1 MSLVVGVTGFCSAGH
16 LNKNDQNLFQP
27 LKSNFLP
34 ATGRW
39 IHPSILSPPLTSPH
53 TETSI
58 SVDVWLTGGDILT
71 MSGKRGLTHDHAN
84 RILADSSMDEAA
96 ARLLPDHSPPPCELP
111 SWGRLSNER
120 ANRAFEK
127 LNLPTEITDVL
138 LDGET
143 ENLATYQGNIENAI
157 GLLKMPIGLAGPL
170 RINGLSAKGDYP
182 IPLATTE
189 AALVASYHRGCR
201 AITAAGGCSAMVLY
215 ESISRAPAFIFKSSA
230 DACRFVVWA
239 VDRFET
245 FQETAA
251 VTTAHGKL
259 IDLGCTVEGN
269 HVYMNFEYTTG
280 DASGQNMV
288 TLATQ
293 AICDEII
300 ASTPVEPVRHYIESN
315 LSGDKKASSRAFTS
329 ARGKKVTA
337 EVTLSAEIVRK
348 FLQTTPLEMENY
360 WKISAIG
367 GVLSG
372 TLGIQG
378 HFANGL
384 TALYLATGQDA
395 ACVAESATGVT
406 RFEVLEDGSL
416 YASVTLPGIM
426 VGTVGGGTG
435 LPTQQ
440 ACLKMMK
447 LAGTGKAR
455 ALAEVCTG
463 LLLAGE
469 LSIIAALSAGHFSR
483 AHRKL
488 ARDRK
493 KT

>member
-1 MSLVVGVTGFCSAGH
+1 
-16 LNKNDQNLFQP
+16 
-27 LKSNFLP
+27 
-34 ATGRW
+34 
-39 IHPSILSPPLTSPH
+39 
-53 TETSI
+53 
-58 SVDVWLTGGDILT
+58 
-71 MSGKRGLTHDHAN
+71 MSGKRGLTNDYAK
-84 RILADSSMDEAA
+84 RILGGSTVEKAA
-96 ARLLPDHSPPPCELP
+96 ERLLPDLSPPAFDLP
-111 SWGRLSNER
+111 VWGKISNER
-120 ANRAFEK
+120 ATKAFET
-127 LNLPTEITDVL
+127 LQVDPEIRRTL
-138 LDGET
+138 LDEKT
-143 ENLATYQGNIENAI
+143 DDLSAYEGNIENAI
-157 GLLKMPIGLAGPL
+157 GLLKMPVGIAGPL
-170 RINGLSAKGDYP
+170 RVNGLSAKGDFP

-215 ESISRAPAFIFKSSA
+215 ESISRAPAFVFETTVE
-230 DACRFVVWA
+230 ACRFVVWA
-239 VDRFET
+239 VGNFER
-245 FQETAA
+245 FQEAA
-251 VTTAHGKL
+251 ESTTSYGKL

-269 HVYMNFEYTTG
+269 HVYANFEFTTG

-288 TLATQ
+288 TLAAQ
-293 AICDEII
+293 AVCDLIM
-300 ASTPVEPVRHYIESN
+300 ATSPVTPLRFYIESN
-315 LSGDKKASSRAFTS
+315 LSGDKKASARAFTS

-337 EVTLSAEIVRK
+337 EVRMTADLVK
-348 FLQTTPLEMENY
+348 KHLQTTPAEMVDY
-360 WKISAIG
+360 WRVSAIG

-372 TLGIQG
+372 TIGIQG

-406 RFEVLEDGSL
+406 RFETTPEGDL

-440 ACLKMMK
+440 ACLKLMG
-447 LAGTGKAR
+447 LAGAGNAR

-488 ARDRK
+488 ARNRK
-493 KT
+493 QP

>member
-1 MSLVVGVTGFCSAGH
+1 MLGAETPESMARRLMP
-16 LNKNDQNLFQP
+16 NL
-27 LKSNFLP
+27 
-34 ATGRW
+34 
-39 IHPSILSPPLTSPH
+39 
-53 TETSI
+53 E
-58 SVDVWLTGGDILT
+58 
-71 MSGKRGLTHDHAN
+71 
-84 RILADSSMDEAA
+84 
-96 ARLLPDHSPPPCELP
+96 
-111 SWGRLSNER
+111 
-120 ANRAFEK
+120 
-127 LNLPTEITDVL
+127 NLPEVPAGSAKVSLPRALSLWQQLGADPELQEIL
-138 LDGET
+138 LGSAQDDIS
-143 ENLATYQGNIENAI
+143 LYQGNIENFI
-157 GLLKMPIGLAGPL
+157 GLLRLPLGLAGPL
-170 RINGLSAKGDYP
+170 RVNGLSAKGDYR

-201 AITAAGGCSAMVLY
+201 VITAAGGCSAMVLF
-215 ESISRAPAFIFKSSA
+215 ESLSRAPAFVFETAS

-239 VDRFET
+239 LERFEIY
-245 FQETAA
+245 QKIVA
-251 VTTAHGKL
+251 TTTSHGKL
-259 IDLGCTVEGN
+259 QDIGCTVEGN
-269 HVYMNFEYTTG
+269 HVYLNFEFTTG

-300 ASTPVEPVRHYIESN
+300 ASSPVPPLRYYIESN
-315 LSGDKKASSRAFTS
+315 LSGDKKASARAFTS

-337 EVTLSAEIVRK
+337 EVKLPAHLISSLLHTTAEA
-348 FLQTTPLEMENY
+348 MADY
-360 WKISAIG
+360 WRMSAIG

-384 TALYLATGQDA
+384 AALYLATGQDA

-406 RFEVLEDGSL
+406 RFEVTADSGL

-435 LPTQQ
+435 LPSQK
-440 ACLKMMK
+440 ACLELMG
-447 LAGTGKAR
+447 LSGSGHAR
-455 ALAEVCTG
+455 ALAEVCAG

-488 ARDRK
+488 ARTRK
-493 KT
+493 AP